1 MRRLLFVPVL
11 AGLLMLARCGGN
23 SGSTTTSPTTPS
35 GPATLQSIAITPGS
49 ATIAQATT
57 QAFIAPG
64 SYSDGSTKDLTAPAQ
79 WSCLLSNLATV
90 SSSSPTQGLATG
102 ISAGTVVISASLGNV
117 SNSAQLTVTG
127 ATVSSLA
134 ITPASATIG
143 FENQQQYK
151 AIATFSDTS
160 TQDVT
165 NLANWTIAPSGPFIS
180 AYSGLAIGS
189 SVGTSFDVNAS
200 FGGQSTSTLTIPP
213 TLNVDLYNLV
223 SVAIL
228 PANPTIANNTPSTL
242 SAIGTFSDGS
252 TRDVTSIATWVS
264 SDDTVASNFGVL
276 PNVFSAAT
284 TSAPATATITASFG
298 TLSTQTASTTLS
310 VSDATLQSIAV
321 SPSNASIA
329 PGTKLTYSAI
339 GTFSDGSTQDL
350 TSIVRWSVLGGSGA
364 ASVSKGV
371 VKGTTAGSITVTAA
385 SLANLGSVS
394 GSAAAAI
401 TSSTLQSIAVNPATA
416 FITPGGNLTYS
427 AIGTFSD
434 GSTQDLSALT
444 SWSSSAVTATV
455 SAGVATGQGVGA
467 GAITAKLG
475 QISGTAS
482 LLVVSPAQ
490 ISLAVTPATASVAA
504 GATTQLKA
512 TATYVDGAT
521 QDFTTLVNWS
531 SSNAAMATV
540 GYQTGLISG
549 LASGTS
555 TITATLGS
563 VTSTATI
570 TVQ

>member
-57 QAFIAPG
+57 QAFTATG
-64 SYSDGSTKDLTAPAQ
+64 SYSDGSTKDLTATAQ
-79 WSCLLSNLATV
+79 WSCLLPNLATV

-213 TLNVDLYNLV
+213 TLNVDLSNLV

-298 TLSTQTASTTLS
+298 TLSTQTASITLS

-329 PGTKLTYSAI
+329 PGTKLTYSAV

-563 VTSTATI
+563 VTSTATV

>member
-11 AGLLMLARCGGN
+11 AGLLMLASCGGN

-57 QAFIAPG
+57 QAFIATG
-64 SYSDGSTKDLTAPAQ
+64 SYSDGSTKDLTATAQ
-79 WSCLLSNLATV
+79 WSCLLPNLATV

-213 TLNVDLYNLV
+213 TLNVDLSNLV

-298 TLSTQTASTTLS
+298 TLSTQTASITLS

-329 PGTKLTYSAI
+329 PGTKLTYSAV

-563 VTSTATI
+563 VTSTATV

>member
-57 QAFIAPG
+57 QAFTATG
-64 SYSDGSTKDLTAPAQ
+64 SYSDGSTKDLTATAQ
-79 WSCLLSNLATV
+79 WSCLLPNLATV

-213 TLNVDLYNLV
+213 TLNVDLSNLV

-329 PGTKLTYSAI
+329 PGTKLTYSAV

-549 LASGTS
+549 LANGTS

>member
-11 AGLLMLARCGGN
+11 AGLLMLASCGGN

-57 QAFIAPG
+57 QAFTATG
-64 SYSDGSTKDLTAPAQ
+64 SYSDGSTKDLTATAQ
-79 WSCLLSNLATV
+79 WSCLLPNLATV

-213 TLNVDLYNLV
+213 TLNVDLSNLV

-298 TLSTQTASTTLS
+298 TLSTQTASITLS

-329 PGTKLTYSAI
+329 PGTKLTYSAV

-401 TSSTLQSIAVNPATA
+401 TSATLQSIAVNPATA

-563 VTSTATI
+563 VTSTATV

>member
-11 AGLLMLARCGGN
+11 AGLLMLASCGGN

-57 QAFIAPG
+57 QAFTATG
-64 SYSDGSTKDLTAPAQ
+64 SYSDGSTKDLTATAQ
-79 WSCLLSNLATV
+79 WSCLLPNLATV

-213 TLNVDLYNLV
+213 TLNVDLSNLV

-329 PGTKLTYSAI
+329 PGTKLTYSAV

-563 VTSTATI
+563 VTSTATV

>member
-11 AGLLMLARCGGN
+11 AGLLMLASCGGN

-57 QAFIAPG
+57 QAFTATG
-64 SYSDGSTKDLTAPAQ
+64 SYSDGSTKDLTATAQ
-79 WSCLLSNLATV
+79 WSCLLPNLATV

-165 NLANWTIAPSGPFIS
+165 NLASWTIAPSGPFIS

-213 TLNVDLYNLV
+213 TLNVDLSNLV

-298 TLSTQTASTTLS
+298 TLSTQTASITLS

-329 PGTKLTYSAI
+329 PGTKLTYSAV

-512 TATYVDGAT
+512 TGTYVDGAT

>member
-1 MRRLLFVPVL
+1 
-11 AGLLMLARCGGN
+11 
-23 SGSTTTSPTTPS
+23 
-35 GPATLQSIAITPGS
+35 LQSIAITPGS

-57 QAFIAPG
+57 QAFIATG
-64 SYSDGSTKDLTAPAQ
+64 SYSDGSTKDLTATAQ
-79 WSCLLSNLATV
+79 WSCLLPNLATV

-213 TLNVDLYNLV
+213 TLNVDLSNLV

-512 TATYVDGAT
+512 TGTYVDGAT

-549 LASGTS
+549 LANGTS

>member
-11 AGLLMLARCGGN
+11 AGLLMLASCGGN

-57 QAFIAPG
+57 QAFIATG
-64 SYSDGSTKDLTAPAQ
+64 SYSDGSTKDLTATAQ
-79 WSCLLSNLATV
+79 WSCLLPNLATV

-213 TLNVDLYNLV
+213 TLNVDLSNLV

-298 TLSTQTASTTLS
+298 TLSTQTASITLS

-329 PGTKLTYSAI
+329 PGTKLTYSAV

-512 TATYVDGAT
+512 TGTYVDGAT

-549 LASGTS
+549 LANGTS

>member
-11 AGLLMLARCGGN
+11 AGLLMLASCGGN

-57 QAFIAPG
+57 QAFTATG
-64 SYSDGSTKDLTAPAQ
+64 SYSDGSTKDLTATAQ
-79 WSCLLSNLATV
+79 WSCLLPNLATV

-213 TLNVDLYNLV
+213 TLNVDLSNLV

-298 TLSTQTASTTLS
+298 TLSTQTASITLS

-329 PGTKLTYSAI
+329 PGTKLTYSAV

-563 VTSTATI
+563 VTSTATV

>member
-11 AGLLMLARCGGN
+11 AGLLMLASCGGN

-57 QAFIAPG
+57 QAFTATG
-64 SYSDGSTKDLTAPAQ
+64 SYSDGSTKDLTATAQ
-79 WSCLLSNLATV
+79 WSCLLPNLATV

-213 TLNVDLYNLV
+213 TLNVDLSNLV

-298 TLSTQTASTTLS
+298 TLSTQTASITLS

-329 PGTKLTYSAI
+329 PGTKLTYSAV

-549 LASGTS
+549 LANGTS

>member
-57 QAFIAPG
+57 QAFIATG
-64 SYSDGSTKDLTAPAQ
+64 SYSDGSTKDLTATAQ
-79 WSCLLSNLATV
+79 WSCLLPNLATV

-213 TLNVDLYNLV
+213 TLNVDLSNLV

-298 TLSTQTASTTLS
+298 TLSTQTASITLS

-329 PGTKLTYSAI
+329 PGTKLTYSAV

>member
-11 AGLLMLARCGGN
+11 AGLLMLASCGGN

-57 QAFIAPG
+57 QAFTATG
-64 SYSDGSTKDLTAPAQ
+64 SYSDGSTKDLTATAQ
-79 WSCLLSNLATV
+79 WSCLLPNLATV

-213 TLNVDLYNLV
+213 TLNVDLSNLV

-298 TLSTQTASTTLS
+298 TLSTQTASITLS

-329 PGTKLTYSAI
+329 PGTKLTYSAV

-401 TSSTLQSIAVNPATA
+401 TSATLQSIAVNPATA

-512 TATYVDGAT
+512 TGTYVDGAT

-563 VTSTATI
+563 VTSTATV

>member
-11 AGLLMLARCGGN
+11 AGLLMLASCGGN

-57 QAFIAPG
+57 QAFTATG
-64 SYSDGSTKDLTAPAQ
+64 SYSDGSTKDLTATAQ
-79 WSCLLSNLATV
+79 WSCLLPNLATV

-165 NLANWTIAPSGPFIS
+165 NLASWTIAPSGPFIS

-213 TLNVDLYNLV
+213 TLNVDLSNLV

-298 TLSTQTASTTLS
+298 TLSTQTASITLS

-329 PGTKLTYSAI
+329 PGTKLTYSAV

-563 VTSTATI
+563 VTSTATV

>member
-11 AGLLMLARCGGN
+11 AGLLMLASCGGN

-57 QAFIAPG
+57 QAFIATG
-64 SYSDGSTKDLTAPAQ
+64 SYSDGSTKDLTATAQ
-79 WSCLLSNLATV
+79 WSCLLPNLATV

-213 TLNVDLYNLV
+213 TLNVDLSNLV

-298 TLSTQTASTTLS
+298 TLSTQTASITLS

-329 PGTKLTYSAI
+329 PGTKLTYSAV

>member
-11 AGLLMLARCGGN
+11 AGLLMLASCGGN

-57 QAFIAPG
+57 QAFTATG
-64 SYSDGSTKDLTAPAQ
+64 SYSDGSTKDLTATAQ
-79 WSCLLSNLATV
+79 WSCLLPNLATV

-165 NLANWTIAPSGPFIS
+165 NLANWTIAPSGPFLS

-213 TLNVDLYNLV
+213 TLNVDLSNLV

-298 TLSTQTASTTLS
+298 TLSTQTASITLS

-329 PGTKLTYSAI
+329 PGTKLTYSAV

>member
-11 AGLLMLARCGGN
+11 AGLLMLASCGGN

-57 QAFIAPG
+57 QAFTATG
-64 SYSDGSTKDLTAPAQ
+64 SYSDGSTKDLTATAQ
-79 WSCLLSNLATV
+79 WSCLLPNLATV

-213 TLNVDLYNLV
+213 TLNVDLSNLV

-284 TSAPATATITASFG
+284 TLAPATATITASFG
-298 TLSTQTASTTLS
+298 TLSTQTASITLS

-329 PGTKLTYSAI
+329 PGTKLTYSAV

-401 TSSTLQSIAVNPATA
+401 TSATLQSIAVNPATA

>member
-11 AGLLMLARCGGN
+11 AGLLMLASCGGN

-57 QAFIAPG
+57 QAFTATG
-64 SYSDGSTKDLTAPAQ
+64 SYSDGSTKDLTATAQ
-79 WSCLLSNLATV
+79 WSCLLPNLATV

-213 TLNVDLYNLV
+213 TLNVDLSNLV

-298 TLSTQTASTTLS
+298 TLSTQTASITLS

-329 PGTKLTYSAI
+329 PGTKLTYSAV

-401 TSSTLQSIAVNPATA
+401 TSATLQSIAVNPATA

-512 TATYVDGAT
+512 TGTYVDGAT

>member
-57 QAFIAPG
+57 QAFIATG
-64 SYSDGSTKDLTAPAQ
+64 SYSDGSTKDLT
-79 WSCLLSNLATV
+79 ATV

-165 NLANWTIAPSGPFIS
+165 NLANWTIAPSGPFLS

-213 TLNVDLYNLV
+213 TLNVDLSNLV

-298 TLSTQTASTTLS
+298 TLSTQTASITLS

-329 PGTKLTYSAI
+329 PGTKLTYSAV

-444 SWSSSAVTATV
+444 SWSSSADTATG
-455 SAGVATGQGVGA
+455 SAGVATRQGVGA

-504 GATTQLKA
+504 GAP
-512 TATYVDGAT
+512 D
-521 QDFTTLVNWS
+521 
-531 SSNAAMATV
+531 
-540 GYQTGLISG
+540 
-549 LASGTS
+549 
-555 TITATLGS
+555 
-563 VTSTATI
+563 
-570 TVQ
+570 

>member
-11 AGLLMLARCGGN
+11 AGLLMLASCGGN

-57 QAFIAPG
+57 QAFIATG
-64 SYSDGSTKDLTAPAQ
+64 SYSDGSTKDLTATAQ
-79 WSCLLSNLATV
+79 WSCLLPNLATV

-213 TLNVDLYNLV
+213 TLNVDLSNLV

-298 TLSTQTASTTLS
+298 TLSTQTASTMLS

-329 PGTKLTYSAI
+329 PGTKLTYSAV

-385 SLANLGSVS
+385 SLANLGSLS

-401 TSSTLQSIAVNPATA
+401 TSATLQSIAVNPATA

-563 VTSTATI
+563 VTSTATV

>member
-11 AGLLMLARCGGN
+11 AGLLMLASCGGN

-57 QAFIAPG
+57 QAFTATG
-64 SYSDGSTKDLTAPAQ
+64 SYSDGSTKDLTATAQ
-79 WSCLLSNLATV
+79 WSCLLPNLATV

-213 TLNVDLYNLV
+213 TLNVDLSNLV

-298 TLSTQTASTTLS
+298 TLSTQTASITLS

-329 PGTKLTYSAI
+329 PGTKLTYSAV

-512 TATYVDGAT
+512 TGTYVDGAT

>member
-11 AGLLMLARCGGN
+11 AGLLMLASCGGN

-57 QAFIAPG
+57 QAFTATG
-64 SYSDGSTKDLTAPAQ
+64 SYSDGSTKDLTATAQ
-79 WSCLLSNLATV
+79 WSCLLPNLATV

-213 TLNVDLYNLV
+213 TLNVDLSNLV

-298 TLSTQTASTTLS
+298 TLSTQTASITLS

-329 PGTKLTYSAI
+329 PGTKLTYSAV

-401 TSSTLQSIAVNPATA
+401 TSATLQSIAVNPATA

>member
-57 QAFIAPG
+57 QAFIATG
-64 SYSDGSTKDLTAPAQ
+64 SYSDGSTKDLTATAQ
-79 WSCLLSNLATV
+79 WSCLLPNLATV

-213 TLNVDLYNLV
+213 TLNVDLSNLV

-298 TLSTQTASTTLS
+298 TLSTQTASITLS

-329 PGTKLTYSAI
+329 PGTKLTYSAV

-549 LASGTS
+549 LANGTS

>member
-57 QAFIAPG
+57 QAFIATG
-64 SYSDGSTKDLTAPAQ
+64 SYSDGSTKDLT
-79 WSCLLSNLATV
+79 ATV

-165 NLANWTIAPSGPFIS
+165 NLANWTIAPSGPFLS
-180 AYSGLAIGS
+180 AYSGLAIRS
-189 SVGTSFDVNAS
+189 SVRTSVDVNSS

-213 TLNVDLYNLV
+213 TLNVDLSNLV

-298 TLSTQTASTTLS
+298 TLSTQTASITLS

-329 PGTKLTYSAI
+329 PGTKLTYSAV

-563 VTSTATI
+563 VTSTATV

>member
-11 AGLLMLARCGGN
+11 AGLLMLASCGGN

-57 QAFIAPG
+57 QAFTATG
-64 SYSDGSTKDLTAPAQ
+64 SYSDGSTKDLTATAQ
-79 WSCLLSNLATV
+79 WSCLLPNLATV

-213 TLNVDLYNLV
+213 TLNVDLSNLV

-298 TLSTQTASTTLS
+298 TLSTQTASITLS

-329 PGTKLTYSAI
+329 PGTKLTYSAV

>member
-11 AGLLMLARCGGN
+11 AGLLMLASCGGN

-57 QAFIAPG
+57 QAFTATG
-64 SYSDGSTKDLTAPAQ
+64 SYSDGSTKDLTATAQ
-79 WSCLLSNLATV
+79 WSCLLPNLATV

-213 TLNVDLYNLV
+213 TLNVDLSNLV

-298 TLSTQTASTTLS
+298 TLSTQTASITLS

-329 PGTKLTYSAI
+329 PGTKLTYSAV

-401 TSSTLQSIAVNPATA
+401 TSATLQSIAVNPATA

-555 TITATLGS
+555 TITATLES

>member
-57 QAFIAPG
+57 QAFIATG
-64 SYSDGSTKDLTAPAQ
+64 SYSDGSTKDLT
-79 WSCLLSNLATV
+79 ATV

-189 SVGTSFDVNAS
+189 SVGTSFHVNAS

-213 TLNVDLYNLV
+213 TLNVDLSNLV

-298 TLSTQTASTTLS
+298 TLSTQTASITLS

-329 PGTKLTYSAI
+329 PGTKLTYSAV

-555 TITATLGS
+555 TITATLES

>member
-1 MRRLLFVPVL
+1 LLFVPVL
-11 AGLLMLARCGGN
+11 AGLLMLASCGGN

-57 QAFIAPG
+57 QAFTATG
-64 SYSDGSTKDLTAPAQ
+64 SYSDGSTKDLTATAQ
-79 WSCLLSNLATV
+79 WSCLLPNLATV

-134 ITPASATIG
+134 ITPASATMG

-213 TLNVDLYNLV
+213 TLNVDLSNLV

-298 TLSTQTASTTLS
+298 TLSTQTASTMLS

-329 PGTKLTYSAI
+329 PGTKLTYSAV

-563 VTSTATI
+563 VTSTATV

>member
-11 AGLLMLARCGGN
+11 AGLLMLASCGGN

-57 QAFIAPG
+57 QAFTATG
-64 SYSDGSTKDLTAPAQ
+64 SYSDGSTKDLTATAQ
-79 WSCLLSNLATV
+79 WSCLLPNLATV

-165 NLANWTIAPSGPFIS
+165 NLASWTIAPSGPFIS

-213 TLNVDLYNLV
+213 TLNVDLSNLV

-298 TLSTQTASTTLS
+298 TLSTQTASITLS

-329 PGTKLTYSAI
+329 PGTKLTYSAV

-549 LASGTS
+549 LANGTS

>member
-11 AGLLMLARCGGN
+11 AGLLMLASCGGN

-57 QAFIAPG
+57 QAFTATG
-64 SYSDGSTKDLTAPAQ
+64 SYSDGSTKDLTATAQ
-79 WSCLLSNLATV
+79 WSCLLPNLATV

-165 NLANWTIAPSGPFIS
+165 NLASWTIAPSGPFIS

-213 TLNVDLYNLV
+213 TLNVDLSNLV

-298 TLSTQTASTTLS
+298 TLSTQTASITLS

-329 PGTKLTYSAI
+329 PGTKLTYSAV

>member
-11 AGLLMLARCGGN
+11 AGLLMLASCGGN

-57 QAFIAPG
+57 QAFTATG
-64 SYSDGSTKDLTAPAQ
+64 SYSDGSTKDLTATAQ
-79 WSCLLSNLATV
+79 WSCLLPNLATV

-213 TLNVDLYNLV
+213 TLNVDLSNLV
-223 SVAIL
+223 SVTIL

-298 TLSTQTASTTLS
+298 TLSTQTASTMLS

-329 PGTKLTYSAI
+329 PGTKLTYSAV

>member
-11 AGLLMLARCGGN
+11 AGLLMLASCGGN

-57 QAFIAPG
+57 QAFTATG
-64 SYSDGSTKDLTAPAQ
+64 SYSDGSTKDLTATAQ
-79 WSCLLSNLATV
+79 WSCLLPNLATV

-165 NLANWTIAPSGPFIS
+165 NLASWTIAPSGPFIS

-213 TLNVDLYNLV
+213 TLNVDLSNLV

-329 PGTKLTYSAI
+329 PGTKLTYSAV

>member
-11 AGLLMLARCGGN
+11 AGLLMLASCGGN

-57 QAFIAPG
+57 QAFTATG
-64 SYSDGSTKDLTAPAQ
+64 SYSDGSTKDLTATAQ
-79 WSCLLSNLATV
+79 WSCLLPNLATV

-213 TLNVDLYNLV
+213 TLNVDLSNLV

-284 TSAPATATITASFG
+284 TLAPATATITASFG

-329 PGTKLTYSAI
+329 PGTKLTYSAV

-401 TSSTLQSIAVNPATA
+401 TSATLQSIAVNPATA

-512 TATYVDGAT
+512 TGTYVDGAT

-563 VTSTATI
+563 VTSTATV

>member
-11 AGLLMLARCGGN
+11 AGLLMLASCGGN

-57 QAFIAPG
+57 QAFTATG
-64 SYSDGSTKDLTAPAQ
+64 SYSDGSTKDLTATAQ
-79 WSCLLSNLATV
+79 WSCLLPNLATV

-213 TLNVDLYNLV
+213 TLNVDLSNLV

-298 TLSTQTASTTLS
+298 TLSTQTASITLS

-329 PGTKLTYSAI
+329 PGTKLTYSAV

-401 TSSTLQSIAVNPATA
+401 TSATLQSIAVNPATA

-512 TATYVDGAT
+512 TGTYVDGAT

-549 LASGTS
+549 LANGTS